1 MGYPFSFL
9 WEGIHSNST
18 INYSFQTKYN
28 LTLPQGA
35 GKLQAIKVEIF
46 KKSILALE
54 FLILDFATLQVH
66 NLATRSKKKKKK
78 KKKKKE
84 NDLILVFWWK
94 RDQTNKVTKVFAY
107 S

>member
-46 KKSILALE
+46 KKSILELE
-54 FLILDFATLQVH
+54 FQFLISNFATLQV
-66 NLATRSKKKKKK
+66 NSLATRSKKK
-78 KKKKKE
+78 E
-84 NDLILVFWWK
+84 K
-94 RDQTNKVTKVFAY
+94 RK
-107 S
+107 